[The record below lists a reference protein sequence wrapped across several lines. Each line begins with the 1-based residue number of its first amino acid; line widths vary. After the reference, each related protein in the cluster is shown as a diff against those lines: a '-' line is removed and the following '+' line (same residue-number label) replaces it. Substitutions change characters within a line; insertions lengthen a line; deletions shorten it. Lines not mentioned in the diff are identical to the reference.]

1 MGISRANGALAMF
14 NDVVRSEKLVVAG
27 LKMAELGNQSL
38 RKDVLGIQIPAKTFF
53 TAMGIEH
60 TSLDINGKDGALPV
74 DLGLPI
80 TKPELVER
88 FDVVTNFGT
97 IQEIARQH
105 IAWQNV
111 HRLARVGGLFL
122 HLVPQAGS
130 WAGKFRLGYGAD
142 FFPALAK
149 CCAYDLLKLER
160 CESDPESKLFGAVL
174 RKTKTDFPAEA
185 EFLSSVRIDGLQAKA

>member
-1 MGISRANGALAMF
+1 MGISRTNGALAMLH
-14 NDVVRSEKLVVAG
+14 DVIRSERLVVAG

-38 RKDVLGIQIPAKTFF
+38 RKDVLGVQIPAKRFF
-53 TAMGIEH
+53 AAMGIEH
-60 TSLDINGKDGALPV
+60 TSIDINGKDGALAI

-80 TKPELVER
+80 TQPELLEK

-105 IAWQNV
+105 AAWQNV

-130 WAGKFRLGYGAD
+130 WAGKFQLHYD
-142 FFPALAK
+142 ENFFTSLAK
-149 CCAYDLLKLER
+149 CCAYDLLKFDR
-160 CESDPESKLFGAVL
+160 CESAPDSKLFAAVL
-174 RKTKTDFPAEA
+174 RKTGREFPTEA
-185 EFLSSVRIDGLQAKA
+185 LFYSKVRIEGLTA

>member
-1 MGISRANGALAMF
+1 MGISRANGALAMLQE
-14 NDVVRSEKLVVAG
+14 VIRSERLVVAG

-38 RKDVLGIQIPAKTFF
+38 RKDVLGVQIPAKALF

-60 TSLDINGKDGALPV
+60 TSIDINGKDGALPI

-80 TKPELVER
+80 AQPELVAR
-88 FDVVTNFGT
+88 FDLVTNFGT

-105 IAWQNV
+105 TAWQNV
-111 HRLARVGGLFL
+111 HRLAKVGGLFL

-130 WAGKFRLGYGAD
+130 WRGKFRIQFDEA

-149 CCAYDLLKLER
+149 CCSYELLKFER
-160 CESDPESKLFGAVL
+160 CESDADSKLFGAVL
-174 RKTKTDFPAEA
+174 RKTAHDFPSEA
-185 EFLSSVRIDGLQAKA
+185 EFLSQVRIEGLAEK